1 MIIYWCKNKSKKSLQ
16 VKLIENYSKNIQNL
30 SPTNYTSNSNLDLSS
45 EIEEYIPDNKSEN
58 YSFLSNDSD
67 LMNHININNNDYC
80 FHYQSSFL
88 NSENNINS
96 NSNLNLNEYY
106 LKFNSQNFSNL
117 NIEIQK
123 QIIINLFEKKK
134 ENLFENIVSLINL
147 CKDNHIIFNI
157 IYEKIKFYVIDIMK
171 SKENLEILRQLLE
184 IISVEDKINLI
195 YSIVKKSNELLLDKR
210 GYKILLFLISFQK
223 INIINIILYF
233 ILQKFILYCGN
244 PFSSEVIKALYGL
257 GEKFISSQLNIQ
269 LIENLNEISKLSYGM
284 NIIIE
289 AKKYINIEI
298 L

>member
-171 SKENLEILRQLLE
+171 SKENLEILRKLLE

-289 AKKYINIEI
+289 AKKYINVEI

>member
-134 ENLFENIVSLINL
+134 ENLFENIVNLINL
-147 CKDNHIIFNI
+147 CKDNNIIFNI
-157 IYEKIKFYVIDIMK
+157 IYDKIKFYVIDIMK
-171 SKENLEILRQLLE
+171 SKENLEILRKLLE
-184 IISVEDKINLI
+184 IISVDDKINLI

>member
-45 EIEEYIPDNKSEN
+45 EIEEYISDNKSEN
-58 YSFLSNDSD
+58 YSFLSNYSD

-171 SKENLEILRQLLE
+171 SKENLEILRKLLE

-233 ILQKFILYCGN
+233 ILQKFILYC
-244 PFSSEVIKALYGL
+244 
-257 GEKFISSQLNIQ
+257 
-269 LIENLNEISKLSYGM
+269 
-284 NIIIE
+284 
-289 AKKYINIEI
+289 
-298 L
+298 

>member
-88 NSENNINS
+88 NNENNINS

-123 QIIINLFEKKK
+123 QIIINLLEKKK

-171 SKENLEILRQLLE
+171 SKENLEILRKLLE

>member
-16 VKLIENYSKNIQNL
+16 VKLIE
-30 SPTNYTSNSNLDLSS
+30 NYTSNSNLDLSS

-171 SKENLEILRQLLE
+171 SKENLEILRKLLE

>member
-171 SKENLEILRQLLE
+171 SKENLEILRKLLE

-223 INIINIILYF
+223 ISIINIILYF

-298 L
+298 I

>member
-1 MIIYWCKNKSKKSLQ
+1 
-16 VKLIENYSKNIQNL
+16 
-30 SPTNYTSNSNLDLSS
+30 
-45 EIEEYIPDNKSEN
+45 
-58 YSFLSNDSD
+58 
-67 LMNHININNNDYC
+67 
-80 FHYQSSFL
+80 
-88 NSENNINS
+88 
-96 NSNLNLNEYY
+96 

-123 QIIINLFEKKK
+123 QIIINLLEKKK

-171 SKENLEILRQLLE
+171 SKENLEILRKLLE

>member
-58 YSFLSNDSD
+58 YSFLCNDSD

>member
-45 EIEEYIPDNKSEN
+45 EIEEYIQDNKSEN

-171 SKENLEILRQLLE
+171 SKENLEILRKLLE
-184 IISVEDKINLI
+184 IISFEDKINLI

>member
-171 SKENLEILRQLLE
+171 SKENLEILRKLLE

>member
-171 SKENLEILRQLLE
+171 SKENLEILRKLLE
-184 IISVEDKINLI
+184 IISVDDKINLI

-233 ILQKFILYCGN
+233 ILQNFIMYCGN
-244 PFSSEVIKALYGL
+244 PFSSEVIKALYAL
-257 GEKFISSQLNIQ
+257 GEKFISSQLNLQ
-269 LIENLNEISKLSYGM
+269 LFQNLNEISKLSYGM

-289 AKKYINIEI
+289 AKKYINHEI

>member
-171 SKENLEILRQLLE
+171 SKENLEILRKLLE
-184 IISVEDKINLI
+184 IISVDDKINLI

-298 L
+298 I

>member
-58 YSFLSNDSD
+58 YSFLSNDFD

-171 SKENLEILRQLLE
+171 SKENLEILRKLLE

>member
-171 SKENLEILRQLLE
+171 SKENLEILRKLLE

-298 L
+298 I

>member
-171 SKENLEILRQLLE
+171 SKENLEILRKLLE
-184 IISVEDKINLI
+184 IISVDDKINLI